1 MSNQSTDTEPFNFIC
16 LICGEMFI
24 KPASILNQTKFKIL
38 NRLVG
43 ECTAHTYRCGTN
55 IGVFLKIDECKII
68 LIQLKF
74 LLKNQSFECRGCTIS
89 APYIDSYGETDQN
102 FLYFIFF
109 FKFKD
114 LIILFNLIL
123 RK

>member
-74 LLKNQSFECRGCTIS
+74 SCILF
-89 APYIDSYGETDQN
+89 
-102 FLYFIFF
+102 FF